1 MVVLDWLRENC
12 SAFEPNRALAIR
24 ALRHLKKGDH
34 LKLFSE
40 DIMEMRT
47 VEGYWYEALIY
58 ELLLETAVNTSAIKK
73 IVRKGA
79 DAPRRPVRIALGQNG
94 IYYAEKGDIRVR
106 GNGQDLAEVDLL
118 LIDSNNQ
125 ISFAE
130 IITSPSDLKDLE
142 AEIHYKKKLF
152 GYLFRQETVEFSLFS
167 AVDISNT
174 QVIKRLC
181 QEEENA
187 YVGTFSCEELK
198 ASIRS
203 LRLAS
208 LSRQAVNNPKLI
220 SALSLRTRPFDYRQ
234 FHDQALSRLLH
245 HANQGTKH
253 AEALADPGISPLV
266 KKVIFGEMHTDARKA
281 LVNDLGLRVKSTILD
296 FNALSH
302 EYSKVIFAMD
312 LPDPSP
318 VVYIKPKKKR
328 MYYKMVPEKNG
339 GFKYERQTP
348 GRVGFY
354 LWLESAQPAV
364 SADTMYSLLNFCNR
378 P

>member
-1 MVVLDWLRENC
+1 MLDWLRENC
-12 SAFEPNRALAIR
+12 SSFEPNRALAIR
-24 ALRHLKKGDH
+24 ALRHLKKGDN
-34 LKLFSE
+34 LKLFSD

-58 ELLLETAVNTSAIKK
+58 ELLLETAGRTNAIKK
-73 IVRKGA
+73 IVKKGP

-94 IYYAEKGDIRVR
+94 MYYAEKGDIRVR

-118 LIDSNNQ
+118 LIDNHNQ
-125 ISFAE
+125 VSFAE
-130 IITSPSDLKDLE
+130 IVTSPADLKDLE

-181 QEEENA
+181 REEENA

-245 HANQGTKH
+245 HAGQSSPQGV
-253 AEALADPGISPLV
+253 ALADPGVSPLV
-266 KKVIFGEMHTDARKA
+266 KKVIFGAMNPAAQKE
-281 LVNDLGLRVKSTILD
+281 LVNELGMRVKSTILD
-296 FNALSH
+296 YGTLTRD
-302 EYSKVIFAMD
+302 YSKVVFAVD
-312 LPDPSP
+312 LPDLSP
-318 VVYIKPKKKR
+318 VVYIKPKKRR
-328 MYYKMVPEKNG
+328 MYYKMVPEKTG

-354 LWLESAQPAV
+354 LWLESAKPAV
-364 SADTMYSLLNFCNR
+364 STETMYSLLDLCNR
-378 P
+378 R

>member
-1 MVVLDWLRENC
+1 VILDWLRENC
-12 SAFEPNRALAIR
+12 SSFEPNRALAIR
-24 ALRHLKKGDH
+24 ALRHMKKGDH
-34 LKLFSE
+34 IKLFSE
-40 DIMEMRT
+40 EIMEMRT

-58 ELLLETAVNTSAIKK
+58 ELLLETATNTPAIKK
-73 IVRKGA
+73 IVKKGA
-79 DAPRRPVRIALGQNG
+79 DAPRRPLRIALGQNG

-125 ISFAE
+125 VSFAE

-181 QEEENA
+181 REEENA
-187 YVGTFSCEELK
+187 YIGTFSCEELK

-220 SALSLRTRPFDYRQ
+220 SALSLRTRPFDYLQ
-234 FHDQALSRLLH
+234 FHNQTLSRLLY
-245 HANQGTKH
+245 HANNGTKQQQ
-253 AEALADPGISPLV
+253 ALADPQISPLV
-266 KKVIFGEMHTDARKA
+266 KKVIFGAMHTDARKA

-296 FNALSH
+296 FDTLNRD
-302 EYSKVIFAMD
+302 YSKVVFAMD

-318 VVYIKPKKKR
+318 VVYLKPKKKR
-328 MYYKMVPEKNG
+328 MYYKMVPEKTG

-354 LWLESAQPAV
+354 LWLESAKPAV
-364 SADTMYSLLNFCNR
+364 SREMMHSLLDFSNR
-378 P
+378 Q

>member
-1 MVVLDWLRENC
+1 MVLDWLRENC

-24 ALRHLKKGDH
+24 ALRHMKKGDH
-34 LKLFSE
+34 IKLFSE
-40 DIMEMRT
+40 EIMEMRT

-58 ELLLETAVNTSAIKK
+58 ELLLETAINTPAIKK
-73 IVRKGA
+73 IVKKGA

-94 IYYAEKGDIRVR
+94 MYYAEKGDIRVR

-118 LIDSNNQ
+118 LIDANNQ
-125 ISFAE
+125 VSFAE

-181 QEEENA
+181 REEENA

-220 SALSLRTRPFDYRQ
+220 SALSLRTRPFDYLQ
-234 FHDQALSRLLH
+234 FHDQTLARLLY
-245 HANQGTKH
+245 HANHGTKQ
-253 AEALADPGISPLV
+253 AQALADPQISPLV
-266 KKVIFGEMHTDARKA
+266 KKVIFGAMHTDARRA

-296 FNALSH
+296 FDTLSRD
-302 EYSKVIFAMD
+302 YSKVVFAMD
-312 LPDPSP
+312 LPDASP
-318 VVYIKPKKKR
+318 VIYLKPKKKR
-328 MYYKMVPEKNG
+328 MYYKMVPEKTG

-354 LWLESAQPAV
+354 LWLESAKPAV
-364 SADTMYSLLNFCNR
+364 SREKMYSLLDFCKR
-378 P
+378 Q

>member
-1 MVVLDWLRENC
+1 MVLDWLRENC
-12 SAFEPNRALAIR
+12 SSFEPNRALAIR
-24 ALRHLKKGDH
+24 ALRHMKKGDH
-34 LKLFSE
+34 IKLFSE
-40 DIMEMRT
+40 EIMEMRT

-58 ELLLETAVNTSAIKK
+58 ELLLETATNTPAIKK
-73 IVRKGA
+73 IVKKGA

-94 IYYAEKGDIRVR
+94 MYYAEKGDIRVR

-125 ISFAE
+125 VSFAE

-152 GYLFRQETVEFSLFS
+152 GYLFRQEKVEFSLFS

-181 QEEENA
+181 REEENA

-220 SALSLRTRPFDYRQ
+220 SALSLRTRPFDYLQ
-234 FHDQALSRLLH
+234 FHDQTLSRILY
-245 HANQGTKH
+245 HANHGTKQPQ
-253 AEALADPGISPLV
+253 ALADPQISPLV
-266 KKVIFGEMHTDARKA
+266 KKVIFGAMHTDARKA

-296 FNALSH
+296 FDTLNRD
-302 EYSKVIFAMD
+302 YSKVVFAMD

-318 VVYIKPKKKR
+318 VVYLKPKKKR
-328 MYYKMVPEKNG
+328 MYYKMVPEKTG

-354 LWLESAQPAV
+354 LWLESAKPVV
-364 SADTMYSLLNFCNR
+364 SAEMMYSLLDFSNR
-378 P
+378 Q

>member
-1 MVVLDWLRENC
+1 M
-12 SAFEPNRALAIR
+12 
-24 ALRHLKKGDH
+24 KKGDH
-34 LKLFSE
+34 IKLFSE
-40 DIMEMRT
+40 EIMEMRT

-58 ELLLETAVNTSAIKK
+58 ELLLETATNTPAIKK
-73 IVRKGA
+73 IVKKGA

-94 IYYAEKGDIRVR
+94 MYYAEKGDIRVR

-125 ISFAE
+125 VSFAE

-152 GYLFRQETVEFSLFS
+152 GYLFRQEKVEFSLFS

-181 QEEENA
+181 REEENA

-220 SALSLRTRPFDYRQ
+220 SALSLRTRPFDYLQ
-234 FHDQALSRLLH
+234 FHDQTLSRLLY
-245 HANQGTKH
+245 HANNGTKQSQ
-253 AEALADPGISPLV
+253 ALADPQISPLV
-266 KKVIFGEMHTDARKA
+266 KKVIFGAMHTDARKA

-296 FNALSH
+296 FETLSRD
-302 EYSKVIFAMD
+302 YSKVVFAMD
-312 LPDPSP
+312 LPDSSP
-318 VVYIKPKKKR
+318 VIYLKPKKKR
-328 MYYKMVPEKNG
+328 MYYKMVPEKTG

-354 LWLESAQPAV
+354 LWLESAKPAV
-364 SADTMYSLLNFCNR
+364 SREMMYTLLDFSNR
-378 P
+378 Q